1 MALTLAAVP
10 IWMHFSLLGEC
21 RKRVGAAIAVLPGLG
36 DALNLEMQLQEA
48 LAISLLHSGGAA
60 AHIQVAWERAFK
72 IAGALTDRRH
82 LLHAYEGLWMS
93 AINAS
98 QFRTALEFAEHSL
111 MLTKHGAD
119 LDGLL
124 ISNRM
129 MGTSLHY
136 LGELPE
142 ARGYLEH
149 VLTLDAGQTQRSTM
163 WGAQVDPQVSAR
175 TVLART
181 LWLQGF
187 PDRAW
192 EIARSSAAEARR
204 RDNALLLCF
213 ALNWALVPIALLNGN
228 FDDAKRAV
236 TLQLKVSAEHGAGI
250 YYSWARSAEAVILAK
265 CGEAVAGLAALR
277 LALGDLQRR
286 GLTVHHTAGL
296 RELAE
301 ASARAGQVIAGLSA
315 INEALELAERNEEH
329 WCLAELLRIKGDLL
343 LMKGERKGVAAAEM
357 LFGQSLELAR
367 RQTALSWELKT
378 SISVA
383 KNLHSQGR
391 DEEARSRLSSVYNRC
406 TEGFETDNLLV
417 ASQVLV

>member
-1 MALTLAAVP
+1 
-10 IWMHFSLLGEC
+10 
-21 RKRVGAAIAVLPGLG
+21 
-36 DALNLEMQLQEA
+36 
-48 LAISLLHSGGAA
+48 
-60 AHIQVAWERAFK
+60 
-72 IAGALTDRRH
+72 
-82 LLHAYEGLWMS
+82 
-93 AINAS
+93 
-98 QFRTALEFAEHSL
+98 

-119 LDGLL
+119 LHGLL

-163 WGAQVDPQVSAR
+163 WGAQDDPQVSAR

-228 FDDAKRAV
+228 FDDAERAV
-236 TLQLKVSAEHGAGI
+236 TLQLKMSAEHGAEI
-250 YYSWARSAEAVILAK
+250 YYSWARGAEAVILAK
-265 CGEAVAGLAALR
+265 RGEAVAGLAALR
-277 LALGDLQRR
+277 LALGELQRR

-301 ASARAGQVIAGLSA
+301 ASARAGQVIEGLTA
-315 INEALELAERNEEH
+315 INEALESAERNEER

-343 LMKGERKGVAAAEM
+343 LMTGERTDVAAAEM

-383 KNLHSQGR
+383 KNLHGQGR
-391 DEEARSRLSSVYNRC
+391 DEEARSLLSSVYNRC

-417 ASQVLV
+417 ASQVLYNIELQLNCASLENS